1 MTVLIDDALATT
13 FLTMPI
19 REGWIDDV
27 SGIEIRAGLTAA
39 DVTADDIALLPLP
52 EATLLTQT
60 HVIDR
65 SIAIVHDGAGMVA
78 MRTHV
83 RPDEIDQVTVY
94 IQEVGATGEVLTRA
108 LLRPYFG
115 IEATGVS
122 REEPPDDAQVVVTEG
137 AAALTPI
144 ETGFREDLARSWFIM
159 TGKAFVSHVCV
170 VGVAALARDPQDE
183 LARLR
188 AALDVGWERRRDI
201 RLTIRE
207 SQQVDPGMLAEATG
221 KMRFSMEPDDQEP
234 ARMLVERG
242 TWGTDFGR
250 TLPAYRDQLPTA

>member
-1 MTVLIDDALATT
+1 
-13 FLTMPI
+13 
-19 REGWIDDV
+19 
-27 SGIEIRAGLTAA
+27 
-39 DVTADDIALLPLP
+39 
-52 EATLLTQT
+52 
-60 HVIDR
+60 
-65 SIAIVHDGAGMVA
+65 
-78 MRTHV
+78 
-83 RPDEIDQVTVY
+83 
-94 IQEVGATGEVLTRA
+94 
-108 LLRPYFG
+108 
-115 IEATGVS
+115 
-122 REEPPDDAQVVVTEG
+122 
-137 AAALTPI
+137 
-144 ETGFREDLARSWFIM
+144 M